1 MPLRVRRTVER
12 VPTVDDDDVKLLLL
26 NNDLRLPV
34 TLFNVELGSE
44 SRDEAFAEAVVAVL
58 FFFLGLPT
66 EAARLVAGGGAFLD
80 VSFSLDT
87 SG

>member
-1 MPLRVRRTVER
+1 MER
-12 VPTVDDDDVKLLLL
+12 VPTVDDDDVKLLL

-66 EAARLVAGGGAFLD
+66 EAARLVVAGGGAFLD